1 MSGTGRENDSERFY
15 TVLPV
20 FLVLPCRFFY
30 NCQWGFWTFFFP
42 MYLSHPL
49 LMVPKPRAR
58 LIPFRF
64 RRMGGADSS
73 CSLLMEKQTTVGN
86 TGHLDT
92 TSPLQ
97 IDSLL
102 ALSICLSST
111 SRYCTA
117 LVLVSLSRSVS
128 LVAMPNCVSCRCY
141 CGLQSIV
148 GLKAVSGVHQVIRSI
163 FFAFSGFCGGV
174 VVPGLVC
181 PSFGET
187 LQSCQPC
194 ASSHGGQPF
203 DPQRPAPQCSLERQR
218 TLQRLEQGIVAAR
231 RLMSLITG

>member
-1 MSGTGRENDSERFY
+1 MG
-15 TVLPV
+15 VLDV
-20 FLVLPCRFFY
+20 
-30 NCQWGFWTFFFP
+30 FFP

-163 FFAFSGFCGGV
+163 FFAFFGFCGGV

-231 RLMSLITG
+231 RLMSLIMGYGWDMGYGWVEILIAQEI